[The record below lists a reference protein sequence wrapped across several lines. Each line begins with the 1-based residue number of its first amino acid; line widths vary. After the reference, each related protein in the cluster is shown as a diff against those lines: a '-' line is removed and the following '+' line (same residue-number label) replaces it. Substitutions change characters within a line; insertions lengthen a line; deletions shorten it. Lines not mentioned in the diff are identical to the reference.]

1 LKFEIFTMSE
11 SAAEIAPTSMSPS
24 PDDRPALDP
33 DAAAHERLRRQFDG
47 TPYPHTPI
55 EQSPQQETAM
65 FYSHHLPSAFYARDR
80 CLTETQ
86 DRVILDVGCGSG
98 VKAAILAVVNPGA
111 RVVGIDLSPKSI
123 ALAQERA
130 AYHHLDDRT
139 EFHVLTLE
147 DVGTLGQTFDYINCD
162 EILYLL
168 DHPREALRAIAAV
181 LKPDGLIRANFHNA
195 YQRHPVYNVQAAMSW
210 LGLRGGD
217 WAGDR
222 VEAFRD
228 LIGKFKD
235 AVPVRK
241 RWKICETE
249 SPEAQEELM
258 MANYLLEGD
267 RGYSVPEVFVLLEEV
282 GLQVNALLEPALWEV
297 SRLFRNPDAMPEM
310 LTTKLATATLVERL
324 HFKELLHP
332 EQRLIDFWCGLQPS
346 AARSH
351 PADWDDHTWAQTTVA
366 LNPLLQQSD
375 EFPEALRASCIGL
388 KPLELARL
396 LVRDQLLKPVSAAIA
411 PCLVPLLTGP
421 QPVRVLVQHLQ
432 QIRPL
437 DPATLAPVDVASL
450 EKTVR
455 SLLVRLETD
464 GVIFLLSAP

>member
-1 LKFEIFTMSE
+1 ML
-11 SAAEIAPTSMSPS
+11 PS
-24 PDDRPALDP
+24 SGDRPDADADP

-80 CLTETQ
+80 RLIDTHDQ
-86 DRVILDVGCGSG
+86 VILDVGCGSG
-98 VKAAILAVVNPGA
+98 VKAAILAVMNPGA
-111 RVVGIDLSPKSI
+111 RVVGLDLSPKSI
-123 ALAQERA
+123 TLAQERA

-147 DVGTLGQTFDYINCD
+147 QVGTLGQTFDYVNCD

-168 DHPREALRAIAAV
+168 DHPREALQAIAAV
-181 LKPDGLIRANFHNA
+181 LKPDGIIRANFHNA
-195 YQRHPVYNVQAAMSW
+195 YQRHPVYTVQAAMSW

-222 VEAFRD
+222 CETARD
-228 LIGKFKD
+228 LILQFKN
-235 AVPVRK
+235 AVPVCK
-241 RWKICETE
+241 RWKLCETQ
-249 SPEAQEELM
+249 SPVIQEELM

-267 RGYSVPEVFVLLEEV
+267 RGYSVPEVFALLAEV
-282 GLQVNALLEPALWEV
+282 GLQFNALLEPALWDV
-297 SRLFRNPDAMPEM
+297 RNLFRDPDAMPEV
-310 LTTKLATATLVERL
+310 LVTKLATATPVERL

-346 AARSH
+346 AARSQ

-366 LNPLLQQSD
+366 LNPLLQQSS
-375 EFPEALRASCIGL
+375 EFQEALRASCIGL
-388 KPLELARL
+388 KPLELIKL
-396 LVRDQLLKPVSAAIA
+396 LVRGKPLKPVSAAIA
-411 PCLVPLLTGP
+411 PCLVPLLNGP
-421 QPVRVLVQHLQ
+421 QPLSVLVQHLQ
-432 QIRPL
+432 RIRPL
-437 DPATLAPVDVASL
+437 DPATLAPVDAANL
-450 EKTVR
+450 DKTVR

-464 GVIFLLSAP
+464 GVIFLLSESSRGLLLSE

>member
-1 LKFEIFTMSE
+1 
-11 SAAEIAPTSMSPS
+11 MSPS

-55 EQSPQQETAM
+55 EKAPQQETAM

-80 CLTETQ
+80 RLTETQ

-181 LKPDGLIRANFHNA
+181 LKPAGLIRANFHNA

-217 WAGDR
+217 WEGDR
-222 VEAFRD
+222 VATARD
-228 LIGKFKD
+228 LILQFKD
-235 AVPVRK
+235 AVPVRQ
-241 RWKICETE
+241 RWKVCETQ
-249 SPEAQEELM
+249 PPAAQEELM

-267 RGYSVPEVFVLLEEV
+267 RGYSVPEVFALLGAA
-282 GLQVNALLEPALWEV
+282 GLQFNALLEPARWEI
-297 SRLFRNPDAMPEM
+297 RNLLRDSDAMPE
-310 LTTKLATATLVERL
+310 LLAHKLATATPEERL
-324 HFKELLHP
+324 HFKELLYP

-346 AARSH
+346 GARSQ
-351 PADWDDHTWAQTTVA
+351 PAEWDDHTWAQTTVA
-366 LNPLLQQSD
+366 LNPLLQQS
-375 EFPEALRASCIGL
+375 EAFQEALRASCIGL
-388 KPLELARL
+388 KPLELAKL
-396 LVRDQLLKPVSAAIA
+396 LVRDQPLKPVSAVIA

-421 QPVRVLVQHLQ
+421 QPVPSLVQHLR

-437 DPATLAPVDVASL
+437 DPAADPATLTPVDVASL

-464 GVIFLLSAP
+464 GVIFLLSAS